1 MFVDKFEDMMV
12 DRFVDPDDEHSTE
25 LGEIPH
31 DTTKGSSGTTRTNAH
46 HWMSYT
52 YE

>member
-1 MFVDKFEDMMV
+1 MMV

-25 LGEIPH
+25 LGEVPH
-31 DTTKGSSGTTRTNAH
+31 QKTKATSQYQTGNAH